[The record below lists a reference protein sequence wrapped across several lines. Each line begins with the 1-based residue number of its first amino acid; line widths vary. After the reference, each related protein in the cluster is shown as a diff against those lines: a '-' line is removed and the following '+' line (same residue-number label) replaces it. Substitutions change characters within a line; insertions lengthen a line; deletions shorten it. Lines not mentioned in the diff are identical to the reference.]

1 MGIVFDDRTPAIDQ
15 YSFPLC
21 SELSGRELILVAP
34 KKKYTL
40 KFEDETLLTF
50 SESGTASC
58 RCLKLADQLYFVTIG
73 QNSTVAVIDLKERL
87 ATLVMPDMGY
97 AFCAIE
103 QDWKALPETLHCETD
118 ELVGTGLRWNFGSEF
133 YSKQVYF
140 SVDRCRMTWSPE
152 NYRFDNF
159 PARYTRI
166 REKIYLVD
174 INARVP
180 AGSYVPR
187 GYDRFFMLQDYDKL
201 LFVGAAFSI
210 DDAAPLML
218 SGFGETD
225 DLDPTLFG
233 DD

>member
-1 MGIVFDDRTPAIDQ
+1 M
-15 YSFPLC
+15 
-21 SELSGRELILVAP
+21 
-34 KKKYTL
+34 
-40 KFEDETLLTF
+40 
-50 SESGTASC
+50 
-58 RCLKLADQLYFVTIG
+58 
-73 QNSTVAVIDLKERL
+73 
-87 ATLVMPDMGY
+87 
-97 AFCAIE
+97 
-103 QDWKALPETLHCETD
+103 
-118 ELVGTGLRWNFGSEF
+118 
-133 YSKQVYF
+133 
-140 SVDRCRMTWSPE
+140 
-152 NYRFDNF
+152 
-159 PARYTRI
+159 
-166 REKIYLVD
+166 D